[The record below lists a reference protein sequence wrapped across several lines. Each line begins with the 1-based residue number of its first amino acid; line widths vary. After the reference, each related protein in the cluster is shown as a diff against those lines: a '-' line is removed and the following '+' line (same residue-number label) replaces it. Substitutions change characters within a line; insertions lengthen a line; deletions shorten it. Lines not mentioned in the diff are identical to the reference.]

1 MKVKPIIGVDRAL
14 QLDFCACKLGEF
26 GLSVFF
32 GACRTAAEGSF
43 FSVPRARVKGSR
55 KGSAMEN
62 PKIRSARAWST
73 LGTRSEAE
81 ERENP
86 FRARVEYAD
95 LNER

>member
-1 MKVKPIIGVDRAL
+1 MKPIIGVDRAL
-14 QLDFCACKLGEF
+14 QLDFCACKLGGF

-43 FSVPRARVKGSR
+43 FSVPRAREVLSQRKR
-55 KGSAMEN
+55 KGKS
-62 PKIRSARAWST
+62 KD
-73 LGTRSEAE
+73 
-81 ERENP
+81 P